1 MIKAYIE
8 ILQNASPV
16 LVMKKNNTNTA
27 SEINKQKESHC
38 GNKDNRIN
46 EWNFKVGACKISRV
60 IRSKYLKG
68 KKKR

>member
-1 MIKAYIE
+1 M
-8 ILQNASPV
+8 

-46 EWNFKVGACKISRV
+46 EWNFKVGACKIFRV